1 MNKNINEKIEAAMQS
16 LDGITQ
22 AAPAPFLLTRLQSA
36 IAQQENPTVWMRIA
50 SFLSKP
56 AVAFSAI
63 AVVVSLNAFI
73 VASNIYRTEDDAV
86 VKLVNNTKSDFA
98 INDVSVMY
106 DTENIEP

>member
-1 MNKNINEKIEAAMQS
+1 MNKKIDAAMQS
-16 LDGITQ
+16 LDGIVQ

-50 SFLSKP
+50 GFLSKP

-63 AVVVSLNAFI
+63 ALVVSLNAFI
-73 VASNIYRTEDDAV
+73 VVSKIYGSEKDAV